1 MITSSAKKQWVF
13 LKKIIYSAA
22 GPEAISVRLFQFA
35 LFSDIKARLK
45 HYVPLRL

>member
-1 MITSSAKKQWVF
+1 MITSSAKKQWF
-13 LKKIIYSAA
+13 KKKNSLLCRR

-45 HYVPLRL
+45 HCVPLRL